1 MIKYN
6 YKKIPNATTATIR
19 VVVNAGSNMEDL
31 PGTAHFLEHMIF
43 KGTLDNSYEEINK
56 KISRLGSTNAYTSSD
71 KTVFHIVTTV
81 EGIKEATETLLEMVT
96 RPAIDVEELEKE
108 KGVILEEYR
117 SSKDDSFGFLYDSAC
132 FALTNGETHS
142 ILGDE
147 NSIKSMSDLVIR
159 EFYKK
164 HYTQNNICINLV
176 GNLSGFTEA
185 AFKKIIQKY
194 ESNLQTGELQ
204 EPVSFNLKKN
214 GTLDEP
220 QTVNLNFPCQQNY
233 VSLWFNA
240 PNVKENLEANLI
252 ADIFCNMIGGGF
264 HSLFSNRLREQLA
277 LCYSCNIAMDSIGTQ
292 KKFIAYAALGEENI
306 DKCILEMKNII
317 RDVAAGNF
325 SDEVL
330 EISKANASFNMAKF
344 LQTPSGHAAI
354 LDDVFEY
361 GFYDPSLDLKEL
373 SYEKIKDMLYNV
385 SKDDLQNFAL
395 KIING
400 SDFDVVILKGN
411 LGKPTLFER
420 FKKLFKGERK

>member
-19 VVVNAGSNMEDL
+19 IVVNAGSDL
-31 PGTAHFLEHMIF
+31 ETIPGTAHFLEHMIF

-96 RPAIDVEELEKE
+96 RPAIDVEEIEKE

-159 EFYKK
+159 EFYRKY
-164 HYTQNNICINLV
+164 YTQNNICINLV

-194 ESNLQTGELQ
+194 ESNLQTGEFIDELQ
-204 EPVSFNLKKN
+204 KGAADPEVSNPTMHHQITELLLEYSSAAKKILSRKQVKFRMFPGGIAYENAFLRKAVDPIAKIFAAQPELLVEAGILLGGRKLELGQASVEISAFNLVPI
-214 GTLDEP
+214 TYILWVDEELP
-220 QTVNLNFPCQQNY
+220 PTANVLYDESANNYLNAEG
-233 VSLWFNA
+233 L
-240 PNVKENLEANLI
+240 ANL
-252 ADIFCNMIGGGF
+252 AE
-264 HSLFSNRLREQLA
+264 LATWRLILA
-277 LCYSCNIAMDSIGTQ
+277 Q
-292 KKFIAYAALGEENI
+292 KL
-306 DKCILEMKNII
+306 LKN
-317 RDVAAGNF
+317 
-325 SDEVL
+325 
-330 EISKANASFNMAKF
+330 
-344 LQTPSGHAAI
+344 P
-354 LDDVFEY
+354 
-361 GFYDPSLDLKEL
+361 
-373 SYEKIKDMLYNV
+373 
-385 SKDDLQNFAL
+385 
-395 KIING
+395 
-400 SDFDVVILKGN
+400 
-411 LGKPTLFER
+411 
-420 FKKLFKGERK
+420 